1 LKKEQGDREMITL
14 TREQALLLL
23 QNFSQ
28 IDGYLLGLKDTSAI
42 MDMVHPSIDLLYKK
56 LMEVEK

>member
-1 LKKEQGDREMITL
+1 MITL
-14 TREQALLLL
+14 TREEVLLLL

-56 LMEVEK
+56 LVEIEK

>member
-1 LKKEQGDREMITL
+1 MITL

-56 LMEVEK
+56 LVESEGVK

>member
-1 LKKEQGDREMITL
+1 MITL

-42 MDMVHPSIDLLYKK
+42 MDMVQPSIDLLYEK
-56 LMEVEK
+56 LMEVKGS